1 MSNVVHT
8 LQQKKEEK
16 IWLDIYIY
24 NYLKV
29 IVKKKLP
36 SSISKSIV
44 VDSIMLFIDMIIYL
58 NKLIKINS

>member
-44 VDSIMLFIDMIIYL
+44 VDSIMLFIDMT
-58 NKLIKINS
+58 